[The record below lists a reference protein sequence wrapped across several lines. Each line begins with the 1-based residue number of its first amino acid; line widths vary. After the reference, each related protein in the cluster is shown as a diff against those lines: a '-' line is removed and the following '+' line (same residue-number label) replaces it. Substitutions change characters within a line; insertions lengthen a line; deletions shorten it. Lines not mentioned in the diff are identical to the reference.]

1 MVKGVKPDNT
11 QHTIWLV
18 RHGESTWNA
27 SGLVQGQADGP
38 VLTEAGRVQA
48 ETVADAVRSL
58 PIRTLVT
65 SDLARAQETAA
76 IIGKRLRVPWI
87 HDDQLRERNFG
98 VAQGSPLGDLPTEWS
113 GIRDGLVVDAEAR
126 PPGGESLE
134 ELSRRVG
141 TFFSRLAQ
149 VEHRGDVLAVTH
161 GGFIRVALARSDG
174 MPLPRMAWGDA
185 PNGGLWSFG
194 FHDVC
199 PPAVLQGTDAL

>member
-1 MVKGVKPDNT
+1 MKPWNT

-38 VLTEAGRVQA
+38 VLTEEGRAQA
-48 ETVADAVRSL
+48 QAVADAVRSL

-76 IIGKRLRVPWI
+76 LIGQTLRLPWV
-87 HDDQLRERNFG
+87 HDAELRERDFG
-98 VAQGSPLGDLPTEWS
+98 AAQGSPLAELRTEWS
-113 GIRDGLVVDAEAR
+113 GIRDGRVIDVGAR

-141 TFFSRLAQ
+141 TFFSRLAAVQ
-149 VEHRGDVLAVTH
+149 HGGDVLAVTH
-161 GGFIRVALARSDG
+161 GGFIRVALAQCDG
-174 MPLPRMAWGDA
+174 IPLPRMTWADT

-194 FHDVC
+194 FHEVC
-199 PPAVLQGTDAL
+199 PPVLLQGTGTH

>member
-1 MVKGVKPDNT
+1 LWKEVKPDNS
-11 QHTIWLV
+11 QHTIWLM

-48 ETVADAVRSL
+48 ETVADVVRSL

-76 IIGKRLRVPWI
+76 IVGKSLSVPWV
-87 HDDQLRERNFG
+87 HDEELRERNFG
-98 VAQGSPLGDLPTEWS
+98 SAQGSPLGELPTEWS
-113 GIRDGLVVDAEAR
+113 GIRDGRVVDAEAR

-134 ELSRRVG
+134 ELSRRVS
-141 TFFSRLAQ
+141 TFFSRLAH

-161 GGFIRVALARSDG
+161 GGFIRVALSQCDG
-174 MPLPRMAWGDA
+174 VPVAGMTWGDA

-194 FHDVC
+194 FHEIC
-199 PPAVLQGTDAL
+199 PPALLQGTGAL

>member
-1 MVKGVKPDNT
+1 MWKEVKSGHT
-11 QHTIWLV
+11 QHTIWLM

-27 SGLVQGQADGP
+27 SGLVQGQAVGP

-48 ETVADAVRSL
+48 ETVADTVRSL
-58 PIRTLVT
+58 AIRTLVT

-76 IIGKRLRVPWI
+76 IIGKRLRIPWA

-98 VAQGSPLGDLPTEWS
+98 AAQGRPLGELPTEWS
-113 GIRDGLVVDAEAR
+113 GIRDGRVVDAEAR

-134 ELSRRVG
+134 ELSRRVH

-149 VEHRGDVLAVTH
+149 VEHGGNLLAVTH
-161 GGFIRVALARSDG
+161 GGFIRVALAQRAGVPMAG
-174 MPLPRMAWGDA
+174 MTWGDA

-194 FHDVC
+194 FHEIC
-199 PPAVLQGTDAL
+199 PPVLLQGTGAL

>member
-1 MVKGVKPDNT
+1 MVKLENA

-48 ETVADAVRSL
+48 EIVADAVRSL
-58 PIRTLVT
+58 PIRTFVT

-76 IIGKRLRVPWI
+76 IIGKSLSVAWV
-87 HDDQLRERNFG
+87 HDEELRERNFG
-98 VAQGSPLGDLPTEWS
+98 TAQGSSLRELPAEWS
-113 GIRDGLVVDAEAR
+113 GIRDGRVVDAEAR

-134 ELSRRVG
+134 ELSRRVE
-141 TFFSRLAQ
+141 TFFNRLGQ
-149 VEHRGDVLAVTH
+149 VAHRGDVLAVTH
-161 GGFIRVALARSDG
+161 GGFIRVALSLCDG
-174 MPLPRMAWGDA
+174 VPVTRMAWGDA

-194 FHDVC
+194 FHEVS
-199 PPAVLQGTDAL
+199 PPVLLQGTGAL